1 MNNKWDDVTAK
12 GTFARSYISAGTLPP
27 SSVTNFSPNVSE
39 DDGGGSI
46 GKVMFVC
53 IDYNNASENFGLFA
67 ATTINP
73 FKIAKVLA
81 QNQGYFVID

>member
-1 MNNKWDDVTAK
+1 MAAPLLY
-12 GTFARSYISAGTLPP
+12 GRTFARSYISAGTLPP
-27 SSVTNFSPNVSE
+27 SSVTNLLPNVGE
-39 DDGGGSI
+39 DAGSGGSI
-46 GKVMFVC
+46 GKVMFAS